1 MDGWVNCLPDRP
13 CQLRKSVY
21 HTRVSANLNTK
32 TEVYIMGKKV
42 VIIGG
47 VAGGAS
53 TAARVRRLDEF
64 AEIKMFEMGP
74 YVSFSN
80 CCIPFHISG
89 TVKKS
94 ENLILMTP
102 EEFKNQYNIDAVVN
116 HQVISINR
124 EKKYVEVK
132 NLLTEEV
139 FQEKYDV
146 LVMAPGAKAVRPK
159 SIAGVDGKNVFVMK
173 TVPDLQAFMFYA
185 EANKVKDVAVIGGGF
200 IGVEV
205 AENAKKAGYNVSII
219 EAEKQILAP
228 LDYDMV
234 QIVNRH
240 LYNQGVE
247 LHLGDGVK
255 AIESDKVVL
264 QSGKT
269 VPAQAVILSI
279 GVAPNTQL
287 AREAGLELNEA
298 GYIKVN
304 HHYQTNDP
312 DIYAVGDAIEVKD
325 FFTGKATKLT
335 LAGPAQRQARAAAD
349 HMYGRTYVNTGV
361 IGSSSVKVFDMN
373 VASTGMNEK
382 QCQAQGIKYGFSYI
396 IPKDGV
402 GLMPGSKNLFFKL
415 LYAEPSGQV
424 LGAQAVGLGNVTKR
438 IDVIATTI
446 MLHGN
451 LEDLKEL
458 ELEYSPNYGTAK
470 DVVNHAALVALN
482 LLNGEFKKVPVTAAR
497 KLVEENAFI
506 IDAREENEYAVGHV
520 VNAINIP
527 LSQFRNRLHEIP
539 HDRPVYIYCRSS
551 QRSYNMVR
559 ALGQRGYTNV
569 YNMDGSFL
577 GISEYEFYN
586 DQVTG
591 RKPIV
596 TAYNFN

>member
-1 MDGWVNCLPDRP
+1 MS
-13 CQLRKSVY
+13 RK
-21 HTRVSANLNTK
+21 
-32 TEVYIMGKKV
+32 
-42 VIIGG
+42 VIVIGG

-89 TVKKS
+89 TVEKAD
-94 ENLILMTP
+94 NLILMSP
-102 EEFKNQYNIDAVVN
+102 EQFKAQYNINAFVN
-116 HQVISINR
+116 HEVISINR
-124 EKKYVEVK
+124 EEKYVEVK
-132 NLLTEEV
+132 NLVTDEV
-139 FQEKYDV
+139 FKETYDTLV
-146 LVMAPGAKAVRPK
+146 LSPGAKALRPK
-159 SIAGVDGKNVFVMK
+159 SIEGVDSDHVFVMK
-173 TVPDLQAFMFYA
+173 TVPDLKKFMQYA
-185 EANKVKDVAVIGGGF
+185 ETHEIKDVAVIGGGF
-200 IGVEV
+200 IGIEV

-219 EAEKQILAP
+219 EAQDQILAP

-240 LYNQGVE
+240 LYNKGVH
-247 LHLGDGVK
+247 LHLSDGVK
-255 AIESDKVVL
+255 AIEADKVVL

-269 VPAQAVILSI
+269 VPAQAVVLAI

-287 AREAGLELNEA
+287 AKESGIELNA
-298 GYIKVN
+298 RGYIKVN

-325 FFTGKATKLT
+325 FFTGEATKLT

-349 HMYGRTYVNTGV
+349 SMYGRTYVNTGV

-373 VASTGMNEK
+373 VASTGLNEK
-382 QCQAQGIKYGFSYI
+382 RCKEEGINYGFSYI

-402 GLMPGSKNLFFKL
+402 GLMPGSNNMFFKL
-415 LYAEPSGQV
+415 LYAYPSGQV
-424 LGAQAVGLGNVTKR
+424 IGAQAVGLGNVTKR
-438 IDVIATTI
+438 VDVIATTI

-458 ELEYSPNYGTAK
+458 ELEYSPHYGTAK

-482 LLNGEFKKVPVTAAR
+482 ILNGEFKKIPVSQVR
-497 KLVEENAFI
+497 ELVENNAFI
-506 IDAREENEYAVGHV
+506 IDAREEDEYAQGHV
-520 VNAINIP
+520 INALNIP
-527 LSQFRNRLHEIP
+527 LSQFRDRLDEIP
-539 HDRPVYIYCRSS
+539 KDRPVYIYCRSS

-559 ALGQRGYTNV
+559 ALGQRGYENV

-577 GISEYEFYN
+577 GISEHEYFN
-586 DQVTG
+586 DQITG

-596 TAYNFN
+596 TEYNFI